1 MDPKLDVATPER
13 VSVALPIAGLGSRAL
28 AHLIDLGLLFAGLLV
43 VFFASSLVVPDLLAA
58 FQGLS
63 GVERAAGGLI
73 VFVAIWGYWTGF
85 EIAWRGQTIGK
96 RAMAIRVVKSD
107 GSPVGVFESAVRNLL
122 RIVDFFPACYPVGL
136 IAMLIDPRHRR
147 VGDLIAGTMLVRE
160 EQIDLARY
168 GAKGAPEVMGSFLA
182 RSENLSA
189 EAKAKLSAQL
199 SARYHGIEDDPISAF
214 VEKRRPRWEQL
225 EVLLTQLASGRA
237 SLADLDALDRCYRQA
252 TADLAVA
259 QASYE
264 GTEAARYLNQ
274 LCARAYGEIYRSRK
288 NRAEAVKAFFAREFP
303 TSVREEL
310 RYVAVAAGLMAV
322 GVVLGAMT
330 VAIAPQGVALFVPE
344 HLQAIVTRGEL
355 WTDKLDGS
363 SSAIA
368 VEILTNNLRVT
379 FSAFALGVTWG
390 LGTIATLVFNGLHVG
405 ALVTF
410 TFQHDVGWRLL
421 GFMAAHGP
429 VELSVIALA
438 GGAGL
443 MIAHAMIEP
452 GERPRGEALKERAG
466 KAVRI
471 VLGCAPFLALIGV
484 VEGFIS
490 PGQLFPVAAKVALG
504 AALAFGFWGY
514 LLRAGRAA
522 VKDARP

>member
-28 AHLIDLGLLFAGLLV
+28 AHLIDLALLFAALLV
-43 VFFASSLVVPDLLAA
+43 LFFLGSLVVPDVLAA

-63 GVERAAGGLI
+63 GVERAVGGLLL
-73 VFVAIWGYWTGF
+73 FVAIWGYWTGF
-85 EIAWRGQTIGK
+85 EVAWRGQTIGK
-96 RAMAIRVVKSD
+96 RVMRIRVVKSD

-122 RIVDFFPACYPVGL
+122 RIIDFLPTCYPVGL

-168 GAKGAPEVMGSFLA
+168 DAKGAPEVMGSYLA
-182 RSENLSA
+182 RAGNLSA
-189 EAKAKLSAQL
+189 EASAKLKAQL
-199 SARYHGIEDDPISAF
+199 ASTFEGKAPDPISAF
-214 VEKRRPRWEQL
+214 VEKRKPRWKAL
-225 EVLLTQLASGRA
+225 EASLSKLGAGRA
-237 SLADLDALDRCYRQA
+237 GLADLDVLDRGYRQA
-252 TADLAVA
+252 AADLAVA
-259 QASYE
+259 QASYP

-288 NRAEAVKAFFAREFP
+288 NRAEAVKGFFAREFP
-303 TSVREEL
+303 QAVREEL

-344 HLQAIVTRGEL
+344 HLRAIVTRGEL
-355 WTDKLDGS
+355 WTDKIDGS
-363 SSAIA
+363 SSAVA

-390 LGTIATLVFNGLHVG
+390 LGTIATLVFNGLHIG
-405 ALVTF
+405 ALLTF

-452 GERPRGEALKERAG
+452 GEKPRGEALKERAG

-471 VLGCAPFLALIGV
+471 ILGCAPFLALIGV

-490 PGQLFPVAAKVALG
+490 PGQLFPVAAKGVLG
-504 AALAFGFWGY
+504 AALGLGFWAY
-514 LLRAGRAA
+514 LMRAG
-522 VKDARP
+522 VKDARA